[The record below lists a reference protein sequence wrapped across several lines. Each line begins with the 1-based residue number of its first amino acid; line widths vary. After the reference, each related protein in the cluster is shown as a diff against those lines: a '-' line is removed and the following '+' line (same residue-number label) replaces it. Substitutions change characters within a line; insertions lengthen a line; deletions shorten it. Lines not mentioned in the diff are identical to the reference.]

1 MNLKVFYP
9 NTETTR
15 EIIIT
20 SSMAGV
26 LSYLLLIIYQPFGTS
41 QFEHP
46 YKNLLLFPYAIATT
60 FSLCSINLLSRR
72 RKGNWTIGLEL
83 VKILLVLLSTS
94 ILSCLYNTF
103 FVSKI
108 SLASE
113 NFLSMFLYTSAL
125 GLPVSA
131 IYLLGRYIYLGKT
144 NKPAVADN
152 IIVSNEH
159 SFTATPSI
167 DIKDSNTELHIV
179 SDNGNFHLHLKQE
192 DFVYAEAVDNYCFIH
207 FYRDGIIHKE
217 IIRSS
222 LTRLSDQLQAHAV
235 KRVHR
240 SYIVNLEK
248 VRKYKGNA
256 SGYKLSLSDI
266 DTELMVSR
274 KYVDSIIPL
283 LKSLADRP

>member
-1 MNLKVFYP
+1 
-9 NTETTR
+9 
-15 EIIIT
+15 
-20 SSMAGV
+20 MAGV

-60 FSLCSINLLSRR
+60 FSLCSINLLWRR
-72 RKGNWTIGLEL
+72 RKGDWTIGLEL
-83 VKILLVLLSTS
+83 LKILLVFLSTS

-108 SLASE
+108 DLALE
-113 NFLSMFLYTSAL
+113 NFLSMFVYTSAL

-131 IYLLGRYIYLGKT
+131 IYLLGRYIYLGRT
-144 NKPAVADN
+144 NKPAAADN
-152 IIVSNEH
+152 TINNEP
-159 SFTATPSI
+159 SFAAAPAI
-167 DIKDSNTELHIV
+167 DIKDSDTELHIV

-207 FYRDGIIHKE
+207 FYRHGIIHKE
-217 IIRSS
+217 IIRIS
-222 LTRLSDQLQAHAV
+222 LTRLSDQLQTDAV

-240 SYIVNLEK
+240 SFIVNLEK

-256 SGYKLSLSDI
+256 SGYKLSLSDV

-274 KYVDSIIPL
+274 KYIDSIIPL
-283 LKSLADRP
+283 LKSLVDRP